1 MSFADEL
8 KNDSVAIWNNIL
20 DHVFIQEISNDAL
33 PKEKFIAYLLQDRI
47 FLKEFCILLDK
58 GMRMTLDKNIKKW
71 FKDLIQDITKIEMK
85 MQDELLKLLRYTD
98 YDTTVASLPNET
110 TLDYIYDTRK
120 LSTEPIKLYEL
131 ISFIAPCPWTYY
143 EIADKISK
151 ENKIKDIVTKRW
163 IEFYCSDES
172 KQQVDHFTHMLN
184 DISKDLTQNEKSV
197 MKRYFKMACRNELD
211 FWNMAYNTK
220 LTKVS

>member
-1 MSFADEL
+1 MSFAGEL
-8 KNDSVAIWNNIL
+8 KNDSIDIWNNIL
-20 DHVFIQEISNDAL
+20 DHVFIQEISNDTL

-58 GMRMTLDKNIKKW
+58 GMRMTLDKNIKKL
-71 FKDLIQDITKIEMK
+71 FSELIRGITKIEMK
-85 MQDELLKLLRYTD
+85 MQDELLELLRYTD

-151 ENKIKDIVTKRW
+151 ENRIKDIVTKKW

-172 KQQVDHFTHMLN
+172 KQQVDHITRMLN
-184 DISKDLTQNEKSV
+184 DISKDLTQNEKSD

-211 FWNMAYNTK
+211 FWNMAHNTK
-220 LTKVS
+220 LTRIP

>member
-1 MSFADEL
+1 MSFAGEL
-8 KNDSVAIWNNIL
+8 KNDSIDLWNDIL
-20 DHVFIQEISNDAL
+20 DHVFIQEISNDTL

-58 GMRMTLDKNIKKW
+58 GMRMTLDNNIKKW
-71 FKDLIQDITKIEMK
+71 FKELIRDITKIEMK
-85 MQDELLKLLRYTD
+85 MQDELLELLRYTD

-151 ENKIKDIVTKRW
+151 ENRIKDTVTKRW

-172 KQQVDHFTHMLN
+172 KQQVDHITRILN

-197 MKRYFKMACRNELD
+197 MKRHFKMACRNELD
-211 FWNMAYNTK
+211 FWNMAHNTK
-220 LTKVS
+220 LTRIS

>member
-1 MSFADEL
+1 MSFAGEL
-8 KNDSVAIWNNIL
+8 KNDSIDIWNNIL
-20 DHVFIQEISNDAL
+20 DHVFIQEISNDTL
-33 PKEKFIAYLLQDRI
+33 PKEKFIVYLLQDRI

-58 GMRMTLDKNIKKW
+58 GMRMTPDKNIKKW
-71 FKDLIQDITKIEMK
+71 FMELIQDITKIEMK
-85 MQDELLKLLRYTD
+85 MQDELLELLRYTD
-98 YDTTVASLPNET
+98 YDTTVASLPNVT

-143 EIADKISK
+143 EIANKISK
-151 ENKIKDIVTKRW
+151 ENRIKDIITKRW

-172 KQQVDHFTHMLN
+172 KQQVEHITHMLN

-197 MKRYFKMACRNELD
+197 MKGYFKMACRNELD
-211 FWNMAYNTK
+211 FWNMAHNTK
-220 LTKVS
+220 LTRIS

>member
-1 MSFADEL
+1 MSFTSEL
-8 KNDSVAIWNNIL
+8 KKDSIDIWNNIL
-20 DHVFIQEISNDAL
+20 DHVFIQEISNDTL
-33 PKEKFIAYLLQDRI
+33 PKGKFIAYLLQDRI

-58 GMRMTLDKNIKKW
+58 GMRMAPDKDIKKW
-71 FKDLIQDITKIEMK
+71 FRELTTGITKVEMK
-85 MQDELLKLLRYTD
+85 MQDDLLELLRYTD

-151 ENKIKDIVTKRW
+151 ENRIKDIVTKRW

-172 KQQVDHFTHMLN
+172 KQQVDHITYMLN
-184 DISKDLTQNEKSV
+184 EITKDLTPNEKSV
-197 MKRYFKMACRNELD
+197 MKRYFKMACRNELE

-220 LTKVS
+220 LTRLL

>member
-1 MSFADEL
+1 MSFAGEL
-8 KNDSVAIWNNIL
+8 KNDSIDIWNNIL
-20 DHVFIQEISNDAL
+20 DHMFIQEISSDTL

-58 GMRMTLDKNIKKW
+58 SMRMTLDKNIKKW
-71 FKDLIQDITKIEMK
+71 FKELIRDITKIEMK
-85 MQDELLKLLRYTD
+85 MQDELLELLRYTD

-110 TLDYIYDTRK
+110 TLDYIYATRK

-151 ENKIKDIVTKRW
+151 ENRIKDIVTKRW

-172 KQQVDHFTHMLN
+172 KQQVDHITRMLN

-211 FWNMAYNTK
+211 FWNMAHNTK
-220 LTKVS
+220 LTRIS

>member
-1 MSFADEL
+1 MSFAGEL
-8 KNDSVAIWNNIL
+8 KNDSIDIWNNIL
-20 DHVFIQEISNDAL
+20 DHVFIQEISNDTL

-58 GMRMTLDKNIKKW
+58 GMRMTLDKNVKKW
-71 FKDLIQDITKIEMK
+71 FKELIQDITKIEMK
-85 MQDELLKLLRYTD
+85 MQDELLELLRYKD

-120 LSTEPIKLYEL
+120 LSTEPIQLYEL

-151 ENKIKDIVTKRW
+151 ENRIKDNATKRW
-163 IEFYCSDES
+163 IEFYC
-172 KQQVDHFTHMLN
+172 
-184 DISKDLTQNEKSV
+184 
-197 MKRYFKMACRNELD
+197 
-211 FWNMAYNTK
+211 
-220 LTKVS
+220 